1 MDIQQFI
8 ELCDR
13 VKARSASL
21 PKLSSEDAYQALSE
35 AAAGFEKKLLSTV
48 IALRKYLAIRHERG
62 NAKRDPYLSI
72 LAVIRDATREE
83 RPSAQNSALDWEQ
96 LVELVLSAQ
105 GSLHWFRPGQ
115 AEKFSDEENALS
127 QACLKLSRLGVEIS
141 EENCEVRISQ
151 DSHALIE
158 TEISRLANAVGGEGI
173 LEKVFSNLESL
184 YHQPFGRYLFGRKVS
199 TGIARVFPAV
209 PWGYLIALGVKHLPA
224 QKAANSEH
232 DFEQLVHLIRDLIT
246 VFEIQPYS
254 IWSNLLFGPDRLM
267 SLLQETVLYDNLI
280 AVQQISGRHAK
291 LILGSLTKPFM
302 NAGHVSYRVRL
313 KDATKLALAA
323 IDLSHTKRQ
332 TSVTADDLAKASG
345 LRKDIVETALSDVL
359 AFGEG
364 VSNRTLSFPPSSAE
378 IDSSFKPLF
387 KRGKSYR
394 LLPRSLTALGAM
406 NAVLNMISRPNDV
419 FDKAL
424 DQKLGEILEDFI
436 RTRIRAARVPVH
448 TGDIQ
453 SDNRELL
460 GECDALIDT
469 PKGIFIFEVK
479 KKGLTRKAMAGRGA
493 DLLVDLAQSLMKAH
507 EQAYKAETHLVKH
520 GEITLKDKQG
530 QEVTVALDGRE
541 IEKASISLTDFGGLQ
556 SRSILQRILDAAIRI
571 EVNADNERDNKRL
584 EDWRKTV
591 AALRGYVIEEKPDR
605 PFFNSIF
612 LSVPQILTLLE
623 RIEDAD
629 EFFDEVTRG
638 RSVVYGLQDFY
649 SEYGQALKLAGLKTA
664 QSPALHH
671 RGAQSQGLSLKS

>member
-1 MDIQQFI
+1 MDAGTGKNMDIQQFI

-35 AAAGFEKKLLSTV
+35 TAAGFEKNLLSTV
-48 IALRKYLAIRHERG
+48 VALRKYLAIRHERG
-62 NAKRDPYLSI
+62 NTKSDPYLSI

-83 RPSAQNSALDWEQ
+83 RSSTQYSALDWER

-105 GSLHWFRPGQ
+105 SSLHWFRSGQ

-127 QACLKLSRLGVEIS
+127 QACLKLSRLGVEII
-141 EENCEVRISQ
+141 EGNCEVRISK
-151 DSHALIE
+151 DSHALID

-199 TGIARVFPAV
+199 TGISRVFPAV

-232 DFEQLVHLIRDLIT
+232 DFEQLVSLIRDLIT

-254 IWSNLLFGPDRLM
+254 IWSNLLLGPDRLM

-291 LILGSLTKPFM
+291 LILGSLTKPFV
-302 NAGHVSYRVRL
+302 NVGHVSYRVRL

-323 IDLSHTKRQ
+323 IDLAHAKRQ
-332 TSVTADDLAKASG
+332 ISVTAADLAKASG
-345 LRKDIVETALSDVL
+345 LRKDIVENALSDVL

-394 LLPRSLTALGAM
+394 LLPRSLTAMGAM

-436 RTRIRAARVPVH
+436 RTRIRAAGVPVH

-460 GECDALIDT
+460 GECDALIET

-479 KKGLTRKAMAGRGA
+479 KKGLTRKAMAGHGT
-493 DLLVDLAQSLMKAH
+493 DLLVDLAQSLMKAQ
-507 EQAYKAETHLVKH
+507 EQAYKAETHLVKQ
-520 GEITLKDKQG
+520 GAITLKDKMDR
-530 QEVTVALDGRE
+530 EVTVALDGRG

-571 EVNADNERDNKRL
+571 EVSAENERDNKRL

-623 RIEDAD
+623 RIQDAD

-649 SEYGQALKLAGLKTA
+649 SEYDQALKLADHKTA
-664 QSPALHH
+664 
-671 RGAQSQGLSLKS
+671 

>member
-1 MDIQQFI
+1 MDIQKFI

-13 VKARSASL
+13 VNARSASL
-21 PKLSSEDAYQALSE
+21 PKLSNEDAYQALSE
-35 AAAGFEKKLLSTV
+35 TAAGFEKELLATV

-62 NAKRDPYLSI
+62 NANRDPYLSI
-72 LAVIRDATREE
+72 LAVIRDATRAE

-127 QACLKLSRLGVEIS
+127 QACLKLSRLGVEIT
-141 EENCEVRISQ
+141 EDNCEVRISQ
-151 DSHALIE
+151 QSHALIE

-173 LEKVFSNLESL
+173 LEKIFSNLEPL

-199 TGIARVFPAV
+199 TGIARVIPAV

-254 IWSNLLFGPDRLM
+254 IWSNLLFGPDRLI

-291 LILGSLTKPFM
+291 LILGSLTKPFV

-323 IDLSHTKRQ
+323 IELSHTKRQ
-332 TSVTADDLAKASG
+332 ISVTADDLARASG

-359 AFGEG
+359 AFDEG
-364 VSNRTLSFPPSSAE
+364 VSNRTLCFPPSSAE

-387 KRGKSYR
+387 KRGKNYW

-424 DQKLGEILEDFI
+424 DKKLGEILEDFI
-436 RTRIRAARVPVH
+436 RTQISAAGVPVH

-453 SDNRELL
+453 SDNRDLL

-479 KKGLTRKAMAGRGA
+479 KKGLTRKAMAGRDA
-493 DLLVDLAQSLMKAH
+493 DLLVDLSQSLMKAH
-507 EQAYKAETHLVKH
+507 EQAYKVEAHLVKH

-530 QEVTVALDGRE
+530 QEVTVALDGRD

-571 EVNADNERDNKRL
+571 EVNAVNERDDKRL
-584 EDWRKTV
+584 ADWRKTV
-591 AALRGYVIEEKPDR
+591 AALRDYVIEEKPDR

-649 SEYGQALKLAGLKTA
+649 SEYDQALKLADLKTA
-664 QSPALHH
+664 QSPA
-671 RGAQSQGLSLKS
+671 

>member
-1 MDIQQFI
+1 MEKNMDIQQFI
-8 ELCDR
+8 ELCDS

-21 PKLSSEDAYQALSE
+21 PRLSSEDAYQALSD
-35 AAAGFEKKLLSTV
+35 AAAGFEKKLLSAV

-105 GSLHWFRPGQ
+105 GSLHRFRPGQ

-127 QACLKLSRLGVEIS
+127 QACLKLSRLGVEIA
-141 EENCEVRISQ
+141 EENSEVRISQ
-151 DSHALIE
+151 NSYALIE

-173 LEKVFSNLESL
+173 LENVFSNLESL

-224 QKAANSEH
+224 PKAVNSEQ

-267 SLLQETVLYDNLI
+267 SLLQETVLYDNLV
-280 AVQQISGRHAK
+280 AVHQISGRHAK
-291 LILGSLTKPFM
+291 LILGSLTKPFV

-332 TSVTADDLAKASG
+332 TLVTADDLAKASG
-345 LRKDIVETALSDVL
+345 LRRDIVETALSDVL
-359 AFGEG
+359 AFDEG

-387 KRGKSYR
+387 KRGKSYL

-424 DQKLGEILEDFI
+424 DQKLGEFLEEFI
-436 RTRIRAARVPVH
+436 RTRIRAAGVPVH

-469 PKGIFIFEVK
+469 PKGVFIFEVK

-507 EQAYKAETHLVKH
+507 EQAYRAETHLVKH

-571 EVNADNERDNKRL
+571 EVNADNERDNKRI

-623 RIEDAD
+623 RIEDGD

-649 SEYGQALKLAGLKTA
+649 SEYDQALKLAGLKTA
-664 QSPALHH
+664 QSAALLH
-671 RGAQSQGLSLKS
+671 REGLSLKG

>member
-1 MDIQQFI
+1 MDAGSGKNMDIQQFV

-13 VKARSASL
+13 VKTRSASL
-21 PKLSSEDAYQALSE
+21 PELSNEEAYQALSE

-48 IALRKYLAIRHERG
+48 IALRKYLAIRCERG

-72 LAVIRDATREE
+72 LAVIRDATRAEH
-83 RPSAQNSALDWEQ
+83 PNAKNPALNWEQ
-96 LVELVLSAQ
+96 LVEIVLSAQ

-151 DSHALIE
+151 HSHVLIE
-158 TEISRLANAVGGEGI
+158 AEISRLANAVGGEGI
-173 LEKVFSNLESL
+173 LEKVFSSLEPQ

-199 TGIARVFPAV
+199 TGIARIIPAV

-224 QKAANSEH
+224 QKAANGEH

-291 LILGSLTKPFM
+291 LILSSLTKPFV

-313 KDATKLALAA
+313 KDATKIALAA
-323 IDLSHTKRQ
+323 IELSHTKRQ

-345 LRKDIVETALSDVL
+345 LRKDIVETALIDVL

-364 VSNRTLSFPPSSAE
+364 VSNRTLSFPPSSEE

-387 KRGKSYR
+387 KRGKRYR
-394 LLPRSLTALGAM
+394 LLPRSLTAMGAM

-419 FDKAL
+419 FDNAL
-424 DQKLGEILEDFI
+424 DKKLGEILEDFI
-436 RTRIRAARVPVH
+436 RTQIHDAGVPVH

-453 SDNRELL
+453 SDGRELL

-469 PKGIFIFEVK
+469 PRGIFIFEVK
-479 KKGLTRKAMAGRGA
+479 KKGLTRKAMAGRDA
-493 DLLVDLAQSLMKAH
+493 DLLVDLSQSLMKAH
-507 EQAYKAETHLVKH
+507 EQAYKAEAHLVKH

-530 QEVTVALDGRE
+530 KEVTVALDGRD

-556 SRSILQRILDAAIRI
+556 SRSILQRILDTAIRI

-584 EDWRKTV
+584 KDWRETI

-605 PFFNSIF
+605 PFSNSTF

-623 RIEDAD
+623 RVEDAD
-629 EFFDEVTRG
+629 GFFNEVTRG
-638 RSVVYGLQDFY
+638 RYLVYGLQDFY
-649 SEYGQALKLAGLKTA
+649 SEYDQALKLADLTTA
-664 QSPALHH
+664 QSPA
-671 RGAQSQGLSLKS
+671 